1 VLPFAGRELCER
13 GRQHEPKGSVC
24 GQTPN
29 HPQANTTIGNGG
41 SPMKYSKRLSLSIFI
56 SFSVYVFGASGC
68 GGNKANVEALLNQP
82 IKVTDV
88 FNQSKKY
95 TKAGVTVVYLTGTPY
110 EIGFAHGKLCK
121 DEIRQ
126 VNQYCWDAYDKLKN
140 TPDGKWLPLSRS
152 LERYIPQEYIAEMKG
167 IAHGADIEYDKIL
180 FLNTLVTISEHG
192 ECFAFSFKQTES
204 TMITVRQIDIG
215 NTISLWKKMI
225 LYIIKPQEG
234 YGFAALLNPGW
245 VSGETGMNE
254 KGITISENNI
264 HIQQTQWDVMPID
277 QLSRKLLQY
286 SKSIDDVGVFLRDQK
301 AYPAKLLFVSS
312 EKMASIFEMANK
324 EFANIHMQGGYL
336 AMANHACIIPSQNI
350 ASPSTKRL
358 DFANQFLKEH
368 LEYMD
373 IEKAIKLVRTSR
385 ITWLWNPLVHN
396 RQSIIFAPSTLD
408 LWVAIPPKSDYLPAS
423 YGPYVGF
430 NLLQELYGTGPG
442 PNPESFPAY

>member
-1 VLPFAGRELCER
+1 
-13 GRQHEPKGSVC
+13 
-24 GQTPN
+24 
-29 HPQANTTIGNGG
+29 
-41 SPMKYSKRLSLSIFI
+41 MKYPKSFFLSTFVL
-56 SFSVYVFGASGC
+56 FSVSVFGACGC
-68 GGNKANVEALLNQP
+68 GGNKVNVQDLVNQP
-82 IKVTDV
+82 IKEGGV

-110 EIGFAHGKLCK
+110 EIGLAHGKLCK

-126 VNQYCWDAYDKLKN
+126 VNQYCWDAYDKLTN

-167 IAHGADIEYDKIL
+167 IADGAGIEYDKIL

-192 ECFAFSFKQTES
+192 QCFAFSFKQTES

-215 NTISLWKKMI
+215 NTIPLWKKMI

-264 HIQQTQWDVMPID
+264 HIQQTQWNVMPID
-277 QLSRKLLQY
+277 QLSRRLLQY
-286 SKSIDDVGVFLRDQK
+286 SKSIDEVGVFLRDQK
-301 AYPAKLLFVSS
+301 AYAAKLLFVSS
-312 EKMASIFEMANK
+312 KKNASIFEMANK
-324 EFANIHMQGGYL
+324 EFTNIDMQSGYL
-336 AMANHACIIPSQNI
+336 VMANHACIIPSKNI

-358 DFANQFLKEH
+358 DFAKKFLEEN

-373 IEKAIKLVRTSR
+373 IEKAIKLVRTPR
-385 ITWLWNPLVHN
+385 ITWLWNPVVHN
-396 RQSIIFAPSTLD
+396 RQSIIFSPSTLD

-430 NLLQELYGTGPG
+430 NLLQELYGTGRG
-442 PNPESFPAY
+442 PNPKSFPAY